1 MARRRRRNENEELPS
16 LPSSR
21 SGSNPSSEKN
31 PFVRKIL
38 LYARARKGGGGGAS
52 AASSFTERTNP
63 PFTPPPLP
71 HLLQINYAW
80 LVSNSLVEQAEWLT
94 RDGEGGNFII
104 SV

>member
-1 MARRRRRNENEELPS
+1 MRSFLLFPAQGQAQTPPPKKIHLSEKFFFTPVHAKEEERRRFLLLRNERTPPS
-16 LPSSR
+16 
-21 SGSNPSSEKN
+21 
-31 PFVRKIL
+31 
-38 LYARARKGGGGGAS
+38 
-52 AASSFTERTNP
+52 
-63 PFTPPPLP
+63 PPPLP

>member
-1 MARRRRRNENEELPS
+1 MRSFLLFPAQGQAQTPPS
-16 LPSSR
+16 K
-21 SGSNPSSEKN
+21 KN

-38 LYARARKGGGGGAS
+38 LCARAREGGGGGGGAS
-52 AASSFTERTNP
+52 AASSFTERTTLP
-63 PFTPPPLP
+63 PP